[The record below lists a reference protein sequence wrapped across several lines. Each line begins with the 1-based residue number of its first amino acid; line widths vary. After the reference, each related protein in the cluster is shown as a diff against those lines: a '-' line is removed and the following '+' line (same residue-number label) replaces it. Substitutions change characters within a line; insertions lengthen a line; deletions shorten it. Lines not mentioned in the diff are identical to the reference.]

1 MAGTVHI
8 NWITDLL
15 FMTMEGAVIAQSAA
29 LTTRAVTE
37 EAEWIL
43 EFASWV
49 SVAASIYAAK
59 SYLNIG
65 EDYYDLYKE
74 QRDFYYNNFQVNAES
89 PFAAEVFVEPIY
101 VKDMPGAY
109 STLFNDMLAYLDPY
123 ENWYER
129 KMRMYHM
136 PNFLDTTT
144 HSPQALDRAAHQ
156 DDWGNYLSAREKH
169 LEDVYNN
176 RRLSRQMDSLNV
188 GVKQGTAVERGLASS
203 FAVLDDAYGT
213 AGDFF
218 ATQANSLG
226 RMSGYF
232 DAREQLDLA
241 EIGSRF
247 IHNVP
252 ASRGGYIE
260 NTTGN
265 MVNSPLGMGERL
277 S

>member
-1 MAGTVHI
+1 MAGTVNI
-8 NWITDLL
+8 NSITDPL
-15 FMTMEGAVIAQSAA
+15 FVTMEGAVITAA
-29 LTTRAVTE
+29 GAAAIRDASE
-37 EAEWIL
+37 EADWLADI
-43 EFASWV
+43 AV
-49 SVAASIYAAK
+49 GVAAAASIYA
-59 SYLNIG
+59 SYAYLSIG
-65 EDYYDLYKE
+65 RDYYDLYRE

-89 PFAAEVFVEPIY
+89 PFAAEVFVEPLY

-176 RRLSRQMDSLNV
+176 RRLSRQLDSLNV

-247 IHNVP
+247 INNVP